1 MVNKK
6 VLFVI
11 IGILISFTA
20 CDNVILS
27 PFSQAWKA
35 PMPYDKSG
43 ATRELHVAAV
53 SMYVDLSPD
62 VNRGKIIT
70 FIDRIKAEK
79 PNIRLIL
86 FPETILGYYYRSANP
101 SEYQS
106 TIAETIPGFT
116 TDAISLKAIEHQVY
130 ISFGM
135 VQKIGENL
143 YNAQVLI
150 GPDGGILSVYHK
162 MQLGSWDEENG
173 FIAGRDINL
182 DIIDNIKVATIICS
196 DGNYLET
203 HKKIHKLGAELVLQA
218 MANPK
223 RILNEIIYQW
233 KYTFTW
239 HLYAN
244 RIGTED
250 GTTYDGMLFL
260 STPSGEV
267 KTSSVDGEGYIY
279 GVVKCR

>member
-1 MVNKK
+1 MINKK
-6 VLFVI
+6 VLLVL

-20 CDNVILS
+20 CDNMIVS

-35 PMPYDKSG
+35 QMPYDESG
-43 ATRELHVAAV
+43 ATKELHVAAV
-53 SMYVDLSPD
+53 SMYADLSAD
-62 VNRGKIIT
+62 VNREKIIT
-70 FIDRIKAEK
+70 FVDKIKAEK

-86 FPETILGYYYRSANP
+86 FPETILGYYYRPSNP

-106 TIAETIPGFT
+106 TIAETIPGIT
-116 TDAISLKAIEHQVY
+116 TNAISSKAIEHQVY

-135 VQKIGENL
+135 VQRIGEDI

-150 GPDGGILSVYHK
+150 GPDGEILSVYHK
-162 MQLGSWDEENG
+162 MQLGPWDEENC
-173 FIAGRDINL
+173 FKAGSSINL

-203 HKKIHKLGAELVLQA
+203 HKKIHELGAELVLHA
-218 MANPK
+218 SANPK
-223 RILNEIIYQW
+223 REINELIFKW

-239 HLYAN
+239 LLYAN

-260 STPSGEV
+260 NTPSGEL
-267 KTSSVDGEGYIY
+267 KTSSLDKEGYIY